1 MPKRKITYRANI
13 PHREAMDKRR
23 LDRAKRVSMVDVIL
37 ISGKRHWRAH
47 HTLKIPAIPLGRT
60 ESIFKR
66 PARPVLWI
74 GKAYKPNGA
83 REVARR
89 LAKAVA

>member
-1 MPKRKITYRANI
+1 MPKRKIIYRANI

-23 LDRAKRVSMVDVIL
+23 LDRAKRVSMVDFIL
-37 ISGKRHWRAH
+37 TSGKRAWRGH
-47 HTLKIPAIPLGRT
+47 HR
-60 ESIFKR
+60 R